1 MSRGPSKAFKL
12 TSRPQRSLSH
22 GFRCEPP
29 QCCTLLWRQWPICC
43 LPYCC
48 RFRPQPWSLCRCTI
62 WPTHWMALRQPG
74 RCANVRA
81 HLWPRCSLG
90 VLSATRF
97 SAGVGS
103 QGGFRAE
110 QAGNRIFLPIRGA
123 CAAQKGLS
131 PDECL
136 ATGALSAGADPAAV
150 AAAVAALPSCPHL
163 VNTGTPG
170 YPAAPGSAGSAE
182 QCPGGEA
189 AQHRRQLQQCCMP
202 LAPWCT
208 P

>member
-1 MSRGPSKAFKL
+1 MVSAASHPSVALCFGASGLYAACLTAAGFGLNHGACAGAQSGPLIGWLSA
-12 TSRPQRSLSH
+12 SL
-22 GFRCEPP
+22 
-29 QCCTLLWRQWPICC
+29 
-43 LPYCC
+43 
-48 RFRPQPWSLCRCTI
+48 
-62 WPTHWMALRQPG
+62 AAA
-74 RCANVRA
+74 ANVRA
-81 HLWPRCSLG
+81 HLWPCCSLG

-110 QAGNRIFLPIRGA
+110 PAGNRIFLPLRGA

-136 ATGALSAGADPAAV
+136 ATGALSAGADPTAV

-182 QCPGGEA
+182 Q
-189 AQHRRQLQQCCMP
+189 
-202 LAPWCT
+202 
-208 P
+208 